1 MTTSGRRRSAR
12 RGVCCVALLLLIGP
26 LSGCDG
32 GDPSSSG
39 DDQPSTSVSAT
50 DSPSEATE
58 SDGSPEPT
66 ESTES
71 TPTSPVVE
79 PASGPLLELDQS
91 TVRAPAGWVAGSDL
105 GFAVSA
111 DDPAPGSVN
120 SVFMANGPNV
130 ARGNLDRMVKAY
142 LESVTTDTLPAR
154 QPDTLLGGQPAYFLM
169 GPVDKDRF
177 TFVYGAVYGATDAQL
192 IIDLDRTM
200 PADQQQAIAASVL
213 ASFEWR

>member
-1 MTTSGRRRSAR
+1 M
-12 RGVCCVALLLLIGP
+12 ALLLLIGP
-26 LSGCDG
+26 LSGCGED
-32 GDPSSSG
+32 DPSPRG
-39 DDQPSTSVSAT
+39 DDQPSTSVPVS

-58 SDGSPEPT
+58 SGGSPEP
-66 ESTES
+66 TES

-79 PASGPLLELDQS
+79 PASGPLLKLDQS
-91 TVRAPAGWVAGSDL
+91 TVRAPAGWVVGSDL
-105 GFAVSA
+105 GFAVAA

-130 ARGNLDRMVKAY
+130 ARGDLDRMVKAY
-142 LESVTTDTLPAR
+142 LESVTTDLLPAR
-154 QPDTLLGGQPAYFLM
+154 QPDTLLGGQPAYLLM

>member
-1 MTTSGRRRSAR
+1 VTTSGRRRSSR
-12 RGVCCVALLLLIGP
+12 RGVCCVALLLLTGP
-26 LSGCDG
+26 LSACRD
-32 GDPSSSG
+32 GDPSPRG

-50 DSPSEATE
+50 GSSSQATE
-58 SDGSPEPT
+58 SGTSPEP
-66 ESTES
+66 TES

-79 PASGPLLELDQS
+79 PASGPLLKLDQS
-91 TVRAPAGWVAGSDL
+91 MVRAPAGWVVGSDL
-105 GFAVSA
+105 GFAVAA

-130 ARGNLDRMVKAY
+130 ARGDLDRMVRAY
-142 LESVTTDTLPAR
+142 LESVTTDLLPAR

-192 IIDLDRTM
+192 IIDLDRSM